1 MAEDEWRVE
10 IDLADERHGY
20 RLGERLRSHDLDDE
34 ARERLG
40 RRVIVTRDGPH
51 VYLYAATAE
60 AALEAERV
68 ARELLDADRLS
79 GSVAVTRWHP
89 VEEEW
94 KDALLPLPAS
104 EAEEDAEL
112 ARKEASHRDEWEVNV
127 ELPGRDEA
135 ASLAA
140 RLEEE
145 GLPVH
150 RLWRRV
156 TVDAASSES
165 ANEIADRLQA
175 DLEGEREVWVEPNP
189 EGLPHPAFVYFG
201 SRL

>member
-1 MAEDEWRVE
+1 VTQDEWRVE
-10 IDLADERHGY
+10 IDLHDEGHGY
-20 RLGERLRSHDLDDE
+20 TLGERLRSHDLDDE

-40 RRVIVTRDGPH
+40 RQVVVTRDGPR
-51 VYLYAATAE
+51 VFLYTRTGE

-68 ARELLDADRLS
+68 ARELLETDQLS

-89 VEEEW
+89 VEEEG
-94 KDALLPLPAS
+94 KDASLPLPAS
-104 EAEEDAEL
+104 AADEQAEL
-112 ARKEASHRDEWEVNV
+112 ARKEAGHQDEWEVHI

-135 ASLAA
+135 GALAQQLRA
-140 RLEEE
+140 E

-156 TVDAASSES
+156 TVDAPSSER
-165 ANEIADRLQA
+165 ANEIADRLRTELPDA
-175 DLEGEREVWVEPNP
+175 EVWAEPNP
-189 EGLPHPAFVYFG
+189 EGLPNPVFVYFR